1 MRFIPDNLVKRLAA
15 AHLFGRHHVRQR
27 PYILPIL
34 GLLMG
39 VAIVGAFLLSRPNI
53 ALRPSDSHVVFL
65 SDNGQRET
73 LDTKAKTVREL
84 IGKLPLHLIPQDVV
98 EPSLDT
104 RIVQDNFRINVYR
117 ARPVT
122 VDDNGQKTVTITAQK
137 SPRVVAADAGLKV
150 YPEDDISFAPGSIQ
164 ENIIGEKVVIN
175 PATPVN
181 FNLYGTEL
189 VVRTQ
194 TKTVADLL
202 AEKNIKPAA
211 KDTVRPAPATPITA
225 GMSVEV
231 IRNGTATVTA
241 QKSIAAPTKIIAD
254 PDLTLGAQAVR
265 QEGTPGI
272 EVITYKV
279 VTKNGHEVSRTVIQ
293 TAVISKPVPRI
304 VVQGTNVDIAGNKTS
319 LMAAAGIA
327 PSDYGYADYIISHES
342 GWCPTKAQGE
352 GYCPGIPDN
361 PNTPNGYGL
370 CQSTPGYKMAAA
382 GSDWQINPITQLRWC
397 SGYADSS
404 YGGWYGAYG
413 HWLANSWW

>member
-1 MRFIPDNLVKRLAA
+1 MKFISNNLAKRLRS
-15 AHLFGRHHVRQR
+15 AHLFSRHHVRQR

-34 GLLMG
+34 GLLAG
-39 VAIVGAFLLSRPNI
+39 IAIVGGFLISRPN
-53 ALRPSDSHVVFL
+53 ATLRPSDSHVVFL
-65 SDNGQRET
+65 TDNGERQT
-73 LDTKAKTVREL
+73 LDTKAKTVKEL
-84 IGKLPLHLIPQDVV
+84 VGKLPLHLIPQDVV

-104 RIVQDNFRINVYR
+104 KIVQDNFRINIYR

-122 VDDNGQKTVTITAQK
+122 VDDGGVKTVTVTAQK
-137 SPRVVAADAGLKV
+137 SPRVVAADAGLTV

-164 ENIIGEKVVIN
+164 ENIIGEKVVIH

-181 FNLYGTEL
+181 FDLYGTHL
-189 VVRTQ
+189 IVRTQ
-194 TKTVADLL
+194 TKTVAELL
-202 AEKNIKPAA
+202 AEKNITPAK
-211 KDTVRPAPATPITA
+211 KDTVRPALDTPITS
-225 GMSVEV
+225 GMKVEV
-231 IRNGTATVTA
+231 IRNGTSTVTE
-241 QKSIAAPTKIIAD
+241 QKSIAAPLQIVAD

-279 VTKNGHEVSRTVIQ
+279 VTKNGKEVSRTAIQ
-293 TAVISKPVPRI
+293 KAVISKPVPRI

-342 GWCPTKAQGE
+342 GWCPTKAQFE

-370 CQSTPGYKMAAA
+370 CQSTPGYKMASA
-382 GSDWQINPITQLRWC
+382 GADWQTNPITQLRWC
-397 SGYADSS
+397 DGYASGS
-404 YGGWYGAYG
+404 YGGWYGAYN
-413 HWLANSWW
+413 HWVAYSWW